1 MLRRFKVIALS
12 VGGKNNKVFKSQD
25 IVNENNFSSSV
36 DELVAKG
43 FLEEIEPLK
52 VELTGNIEDEV
63 EVEETATESSSI
75 LDELT
80 SSNESENSIDMDD
93 YSKKDIESALKQLDI
108 EYKSRESKTFL
119 WNLLMENENAI
130 HVLMSI

>member
-1 MLRRFKVIALS
+1 VIALS

-52 VELTGNIEDEV
+52 VELTGNIEDKV

-93 YSKKDIESALKQLDI
+93 YSKKDIESALKELDI

-119 WNLLMENENAI
+119 WNLLMENENAV

>member
-1 MLRRFKVIALS
+1 VIALS

-43 FLEEIEPLK
+43 FLKEIEPLK
-52 VELTGNIEDEV
+52 IELTGNIEDEV
-63 EVEETATESSSI
+63 EVEETATESSLI

-93 YSKKDIESALKQLDI
+93 YSKKDIESALKELDI

-119 WNLLMENENAI
+119 WNLLMENENAV

>member
-25 IVNENNFSSSV
+25 IVNENNFSSIV

-52 VELTGNIEDEV
+52 VELTGNIEDKV

-93 YSKKDIESALKQLDI
+93 YSKKDIESALKELDI

-119 WNLLMENENAI
+119 WNLLMENENAV

>member
-1 MLRRFKVIALS
+1 VIALS